1 MSSTPEIIREAP
13 PQVTLLTGDESAPD
27 PATLAAILWLVRRYS
42 SHAYIHRAQELL
54 LAVNKAFLGWAGA
67 GAPVSNAILRYTA
80 GKLADSLE
88 SFAAGLAAL
97 ARGQRTSA
105 HDHVLAAVAL
115 HATLTEARSDRGVS
129 LDAMQQRL
137 PPPAAVAA
145 TRFCAMAVRIQHTLS
160 ATWTVESILGDRL
173 GPRRLPDPPRPP
185 TAAWLPALEHRTGAE
200 VERTGIWIPT
210 TIRNGCPNLLIAG
223 HPAPPLTR
231 ASKRITYPAWPG
243 NADEPARPAWSVLG
257 LTEQPTTWRLA
268 WLDERYRDGL
278 IVPEPEYLDE
288 DNAIPEGLA

>member
-1 MSSTPEIIREAP
+1 MSSTPEILREAP
-13 PQVTLLTGDESAPD
+13 PQVTLLTGDESAPG
-27 PATLAAILWLVRRYS
+27 PATLAAIHWLVRRYS

-54 LAVNKAFLGWAGA
+54 RGVHKAFLNWAGD
-67 GAPVSNAILRYTA
+67 APVSNAVLRFTA
-80 GKLADSLE
+80 GKLAGALE

-97 ARGQRTSA
+97 AQGRRTSA
-105 HDHVLAAVAL
+105 HDHVLAAVAV
-115 HATLTEARSDRGVS
+115 HATLTDARSDRGVS
-129 LDAMQQRL
+129 LDVMQQRL
-137 PPPAAVAA
+137 PAPAAAA
-145 TRFCAMAVRIQHTLS
+145 AARFCAMAVRIQHTLT

-173 GPRRLPDPPRPP
+173 GPRRLPDAPPPP
-185 TAAWLPALEHRTGAE
+185 TSAWLPALEHRTGVE

-210 TIRNGCPNLLIAG
+210 TIRNGCPNLLVAG

-231 ASKRITYPAWPG
+231 AGKRITYPAWPG

-257 LTEQPTTWRLA
+257 LTEEPTTWRLA

-278 IVPEPEYLDE
+278 IVPEPEFLDE